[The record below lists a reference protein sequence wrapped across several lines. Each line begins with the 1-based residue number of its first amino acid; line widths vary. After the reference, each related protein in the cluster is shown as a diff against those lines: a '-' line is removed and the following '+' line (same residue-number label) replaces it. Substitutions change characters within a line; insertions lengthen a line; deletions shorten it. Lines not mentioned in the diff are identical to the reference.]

1 MLIYTRSAP
10 GFCLHSPSWYLQMSA
25 LLRTSRPFGP
35 LAVCFVCFILWSK
48 EKVWPSPLTSP
59 GPWVTRSCHWAS
71 LFYCLRPLWTK
82 AVLWGS
88 LSFIFR
94 APEVKQTQVPS
105 IKPLSQSINS
115 GLVIYHPS
123 SRLALGGGVKK
134 ASCKDL
140 IGSKLSSFTLEI
152 PFSEDGFRW
161 SSGSFILSLNSSRAL
176 PFKTQTTSFKDLL
189 WDSKY
194 ILHFFFFFYIPAI
207 LWKKW
212 MLDQIEGAT

>member
-1 MLIYTRSAP
+1 M
-10 GFCLHSPSWYLQMSA
+10 
-25 LLRTSRPFGP
+25 
-35 LAVCFVCFILWSK
+35 
-48 EKVWPSPLTSP
+48 
-59 GPWVTRSCHWAS
+59 
-71 LFYCLRPLWTK
+71 
-82 AVLWGS
+82 
-88 LSFIFR
+88 
-94 APEVKQTQVPS
+94 
-105 IKPLSQSINS
+105 
-115 GLVIYHPS
+115 
-123 SRLALGGGVKK
+123 KK